1 MTLQGPVVALAAQGH
16 LLAAVWHA
24 ASPSG
29 TDDQCLHY
37 TVFDVSQQQQVRCLL
52 YHKRS
57 CSTACRAPVLCL
69 ALEACYAYSICSLVH
84 NLLDSYTSGS
94 KVS

>member
-1 MTLQGPVVALAAQGH
+1 MKAWNLSQHQWTLRAGLQTFVMTLQGQPVALASQGH

-37 TVFDVSQQQQVRCLL
+37 AVFDVSQQQQVTW
-52 YHKRS
+52 S
-57 CSTACRAPVLCL
+57 P
-69 ALEACYAYSICSLVH
+69 
-84 NLLDSYTSGS
+84 
-94 KVS
+94 